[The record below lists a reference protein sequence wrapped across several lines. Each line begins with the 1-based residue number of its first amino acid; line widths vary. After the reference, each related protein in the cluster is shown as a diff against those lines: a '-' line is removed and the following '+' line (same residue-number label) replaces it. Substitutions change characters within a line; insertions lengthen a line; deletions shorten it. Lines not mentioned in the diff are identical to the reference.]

1 MEEMSL
7 GLSRRQPKIY
17 VILRVS
23 NLIEP
28 VVNMNILVD
37 PFRFKGNILDFEA
50 EQWFAKIR

>member
-7 GLSRRQPKIY
+7 GLSRRQLKIY